1 MAATPSELIAAIAF
15 KSSSRRAL
23 AAAAFSW
30 ELASWVMARSVN
42 QYFRSPKCLLAV
54 VAVRTMETN
63 RACSAR
69 LCEWRI
75 SSRIS
80 SAEDTARIASNRTER
95 KISRAR
101 IDTCDIELVPSL
113 HLLLRLRDKRLAHR
127 PGGRAPATRRPSRKP
142 RCRLRGSARPEPLTL
157 WHGFL

>member
-1 MAATPSELIAAIAF
+1 MAATPSEWIAAIAF
-15 KSSSRRAL
+15 RSSSRRAL
-23 AAAAFSW
+23 AAAAFCW
-30 ELASWVMARSVN
+30 ELASCVMAKSVS

-80 SAEDTARIASNRTER
+80 NAEETARITSHRTER

-113 HLLLRLRDKRLAHR
+113 HLLLRLRDKRLAR
-127 PGGRAPATRRPSRKP
+127 RAGCEGPRQRADCHAKRRCPCTGPPIQRV
-142 RCRLRGSARPEPLTL
+142 
-157 WHGFL
+157 